1 MDDLRRDVN
10 EAFDKAQAGLGD
22 LEGARQRITQGALA
36 ARGKPVANRMHL
48 SASLAAL
55 LLAAIVIATLA
66 YVRAGSQPAH
76 GGPARPTSSPTPLSL
91 PLTVPDTTAVI
102 LYNDPAK
109 ADQIDGMTW
118 DGKVSGTAGWAPGLE
133 SANPS
138 ANRFGS
144 ATQITDRGGHV
155 LGAGQFGFK
164 GFAGTWADDG
174 LHFCL
179 MVPIDFL
186 GANGVQGTLQL
197 ITPGSAPKVVAKV
210 GRVYE
215 QATLLVAAC
224 SVRHD
229 RAIVVQTYGNS
240 PGAAQYWV
248 IQLSTGKVLWTHQFD
263 MSNPVTVVASPQA
276 QYIAESQV
284 AVGGTT
290 TIFGV
295 DGTHVA
301 TLPDVVDGFSWDGTI
316 VISGTL
322 PARMRAV
329 LWGTGK
335 VIWTAPTGYL
345 VVRVDPQPDGTSL
358 AVWITTLAGQ
368 TASPTLSNLYVI
380 ASDGAVIA
388 DIKYPPA

>member
-1 MDDLRRDVN
+1 VT
-10 EAFDKAQAGLGD
+10 AGGERPLGD
-22 LEGARQRITQGALA
+22 LARTGDEAAFEALISPLVEPALRLAHSMLGDRWEAEDATQEAITRAWRKLAQLRAGMPVRPWFLAIVINQCRNVRRTRWFTTARIAEVFQGARQDHTEVERVDVARALA
-36 ARGKPVANRMHL
+36 RLPNKDRQALFLHFYLDLPVEE
-48 SASLAAL
+48 
-55 LLAAIVIATLA
+55 V
-66 YVRAGSQPAH
+66 
-76 GGPARPTSSPTPLSL
+76 
-91 PLTVPDTTAVI
+91 
-102 LYNDPAK
+102 
-109 ADQIDGMTW
+109 
-118 DGKVSGTAGWAPGLE
+118 
-133 SANPS
+133 
-138 ANRFGS
+138 
-144 ATQITDRGGHV
+144 
-155 LGAGQFGFK
+155 GFK

-186 GANGVQGTLQL
+186 GASGVQGTLQL
-197 ITPGSAPKVVAKV
+197 ITPGSAPKVIAKV

-215 QATLLVAAC
+215 QATLLVAGC

-229 RAIVVQTYGNS
+229 RAIVVQTYGDS

-263 MSNPVTVVASPQA
+263 ISNPVIVVASPQA

-301 TLPDVVDGFSWDGTI
+301 TLPDVVDGFSWDGSLVVT
-316 VISGTL
+316 GTL

-329 LWGTGK
+329 LWRTGK
-335 VIWTAPTGYL
+335 VIWTAPGGYL

-358 AVWITTLAGQ
+358 AVWITSLVGQ
-368 TASPTLSNLYVI
+368 TVGPTLSNLYVI
-380 ASDGAVIA
+380 ASDGAVVA